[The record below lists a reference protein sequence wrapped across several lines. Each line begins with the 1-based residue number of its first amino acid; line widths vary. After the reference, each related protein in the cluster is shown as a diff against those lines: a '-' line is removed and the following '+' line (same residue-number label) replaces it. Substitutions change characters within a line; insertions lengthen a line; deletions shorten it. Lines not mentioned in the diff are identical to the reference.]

1 MSNYPWC
8 SLTPRDNISDIET
21 RWLECQFW
29 WRLSFIINQNAA
41 VPITKVLTSVS
52 FLYHPLPP
60 PRVVSV
66 SHEPHSSLTHT
77 QSSVSRCPLSQFPP
91 LPGVCQAPTVP
102 NSPHVTPESSVS
114 RPAANIDIDP
124 PSPTCCRWRTQSR
137 GHHCCQDFH
146 SWQECQLKRYIQ
158 ASHWSWYRMSVNPQG
173 WQCSPN

>member
-77 QSSVSRCPLSQFPP
+77 QCSVSQ
-91 LPGVCQAPTVP
+91 
-102 NSPHVTPESSVS
+102 SVS
-114 RPAANIDIDP
+114 AVSVPASPRCVPGPDCAKLSSCHTREFCVRTCGQHWHW
-124 PSPTCCRWRTQSR
+124 PSLSHLLQMTHSVQRTSLLPR
-137 GHHCCQDFH
+137 L
-146 SWQECQLKRYIQ
+146 SLMT
-158 ASHWSWYRMSVNPQG
+158 RMSAQEIHT
-173 WQCSPN
+173 SISLILI